1 MTNSTRKAIARAA
14 TIIMIGNIVS
24 RLLGLVREQVIA
36 ALFGASGA
44 TDAFVAASTV
54 PSTIYDFLIGGA
66 ISAALIPV
74 FSEYA
79 DDPAHSDDLSRMTST
94 LITLAVIVLS
104 VVIAI
109 LIAL

>member
-36 ALFGASGA
+36 VLFGASGA

-54 PSTIYDFLIGGA
+54 PTTIYDFLIGGA
-66 ISAALIPV
+66 ISAALIPI
-74 FSEYA
+74 FSDYA
-79 DDPAHSDDLSRMTST
+79 DDPAHAEDLSRITST
-94 LITLAVIVLS
+94 LLTLASLVLGVA
-104 VVIAI
+104 VVI
-109 LIAL
+109 LIV